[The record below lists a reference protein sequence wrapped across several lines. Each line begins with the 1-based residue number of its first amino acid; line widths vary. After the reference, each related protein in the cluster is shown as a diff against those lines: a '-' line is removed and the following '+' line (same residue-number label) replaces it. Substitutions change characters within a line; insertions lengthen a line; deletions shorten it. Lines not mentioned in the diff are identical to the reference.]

1 MLDKMEFHLY
11 LTTYSEEAF
20 MKKYLLLLLVPMIIN
35 CNGKPK
41 IQFDNLTH
49 DFGKQ
54 QQNVELKY
62 TFEFKNTGNG
72 MLRID
77 KIQPS

>member
-1 MLDKMEFHLY
+1 
-11 LTTYSEEAF
+11 
-20 MKKYLLLLLVPMIIN
+20 MKKCLLLLLVPVMLY

-41 IQFDNLTH
+41 IQFDTLVH

-54 QQNVELKY
+54 QQNAELKY
-62 TFEFKNTGNG
+62 TFEFKNTGDG
-72 MLRID
+72 TLRID

>member
-1 MLDKMEFHLY
+1 
-11 LTTYSEEAF
+11 
-20 MKKYLLLLLVPMIIN
+20 MKKFLLLLLVPVVLY

-41 IQFDNLTH
+41 IQFDTLTH

-54 QQNVELKY
+54 QKNAELKY
-62 TFEFKNTGNG
+62 TFVFKNLGEG
-72 MLRID
+72 SLRID